1 MSGQTRELTRTEEGT
16 AQKVTRPPLYRVL
29 LLNDDYTPMDF
40 VVEVLV
46 HFFKKSIPQANRIM
60 MSVHQK
66 GSGLCGVYTFEI
78 AETKV
83 AQVVGFARSS
93 GYPLMCVMEEDK

>member
-1 MSGQTRELTRTEEGT
+1 MSGQTRELTRIFE
-16 AQKVTRPPLYRVL
+16 QVTRPPLYRVL

-46 HFFKKSIPQANRIM
+46 RFFKKSVPQANRVM

-78 AETKV
+78 AETKT
-83 AQVVGFARSS
+83 AQVVGHARSS
-93 GYPLMCVMEEDK
+93 GYPLMCVMEEEK

>member
-1 MSGQTRELTRTEEGT
+1 MGQTQDLTRSQE
-16 AQKVTRPPLYRVL
+16 KVTRPPLYRVI

-46 HFFKKSIPQANRIM
+46 RFFRKSLPEANRVM
-60 MSVHQK
+60 MAVHQK
-66 GSGLCGVYTFEI
+66 GSGLCGVYSQEI

-83 AQVVGFARSS
+83 HQVVSYARSS
-93 GYPLMCVMEEDK
+93 GHPLMCVMEPEG

>member
-1 MSGQTRELTRTEEGT
+1 MGQTQDLTRSQE
-16 AQKVTRPPLYRVL
+16 KVTRPPLYHVI

-46 HFFKKSIPQANRIM
+46 RFFRKSLPEANRVM
-60 MSVHQK
+60 MAVHQK
-66 GSGLCGVYTFEI
+66 GSGLCGVYSQEI

-83 AQVVGFARSS
+83 HQVVSYSRSS
-93 GYPLMCVMEEDK
+93 GHPLMCVMEPEE

>member
-1 MSGQTRELTRTEEGT
+1 MSGQTRELTHTEE
-16 AQKVTRPPLYRVL
+16 KVARPPLYRVL

-83 AQVVGFARSS
+83 AQVVGFARLS

>member
-1 MSGQTRELTRTEEGT
+1 MSGLTRELTRTFE
-16 AQKVTRPPLYRVL
+16 QVTRPPLYRVL

-93 GYPLMCVMEEDK
+93 GYPLMCVMEKEEQ